1 VETTSLKWS
10 PQLGG
15 GGRGQDLVARKSMI
29 DVTGFVARKSMVEVA
44 GFVARKSMVEG
55 FKPGISMLEVLGMQ
69 IFVVQPMAVCQ
80 FSLHSSLSCPDFL
93 WRALP

>member
-1 VETTSLKWS
+1 
-10 PQLGG
+10 
-15 GGRGQDLVARKSMI
+15 MI